1 MIVLHDDVSDILFVT
16 LFFGGWMMRHFF
28 VQVRVLVSVV
38 RLCVR
43 GGPSTVGSEKS
54 VSSQVIDSGMD
65 DNCLLDWEH
74 LDDI

>member
-1 MIVLHDDVSDILFVT
+1 MIVLHDDVSDIMFVT
-16 LFFGGWMMRHFF
+16 PFFGGYMMRHFF

-43 GGPSTVGSEKS
+43 GGTSMVGSENS
-54 VSSQVIDSGMD
+54 VLSQIIDSGMD

-74 LDDI
+74 LDI